1 MDRYSIRN
9 IPNKDFLMGFLS
21 EVLRDLAA
29 LIVAA
34 KKINPWDEITS
45 PLTPEPTITTLGG
58 KRWTVSTKG
67 GLEKLIILEYTPS
80 KKESV
85 MKLRLLISS
94 EGAVGF
100 QILDLESKPIFWFSI
115 WGLDWVNTKFI
126 FSVPT
131 ISILRKEENSE
142 LKKDIQDK
150 ELKKEKLFG
159 QMDLRVE
166 TMIRELYNHEFTDQ
180 SDDEEVEDREEDTP
194 EPKSVTYIYDNGA
207 FYRVKY
213 PPLLF

>member
-1 MDRYSIRN
+1 
-9 IPNKDFLMGFLS
+9 MGFLS

-45 PLTPEPTITTLGG
+45 PLTPEPLITTLGG
-58 KRWTVSTKG
+58 KRWTVSTKSG
-67 GLEKLIILEYTPS
+67 IEKLIILEYSPS

-85 MKLRLLISS
+85 MKLKLLISN
-94 EGAVGF
+94 EGAVGI
-100 QILDLESKPIFWFSI
+100 QVLDLESKPIFSFSI
-115 WGLDWVNTKFI
+115 WGLEWVNTKFI

-150 ELKKEKLFG
+150 ELKKNKLFG

-166 TMIRELYNHEFTDQ
+166 TMIRELYNHEFSDQ
-180 SDDEEVEDREEDTP
+180 CDDDEEEDREETP
-194 EPKSVTYIYDNGA
+194 EPKSMTFIYDNGA

-213 PPLLF
+213 PPMIF

>member
-1 MDRYSIRN
+1 
-9 IPNKDFLMGFLS
+9 MGFLS
-21 EVLRDLAA
+21 EILRDLAVM
-29 LIVAA
+29 INAA
-34 KKINPWDEITS
+34 KKINPWDDITP
-45 PLTPEPTITTLGG
+45 PLTLEPLITTLGG

-67 GLEKLIILEYTPS
+67 GVEKLIILEYTPS

-85 MKLRLLISS
+85 MKLKLLISN
-94 EGAVGF
+94 EGAVGV
-100 QILDLESKPIFWFSI
+100 QVLDLDSNPIFWFSI

-166 TMIRELYNHEFTDQ
+166 TMIRELYNHEFSDQ
-180 SDDEEVEDREEDTP
+180 SDNEEEEDREDTQ
-194 EPKSVTYIYDNGA
+194 EPKSMTFIFDNGA

-213 PPLLF
+213 PPLIF

>member
-9 IPNKDFLMGFLS
+9 TPQKDFLMGFLS
-21 EVLRDLAA
+21 ELLRDLAVM
-29 LIVAA
+29 INAA
-34 KKINPWDEITS
+34 KKINPWDDIT
-45 PLTPEPTITTLGG
+45 PLTPEPVITTLGG
-58 KRWTVSTKG
+58 KRWTVSSKS

-85 MKLRLLISS
+85 MKLKLLISS
-94 EGAVGF
+94 EGAVGV
-100 QILDLESKPIFWFSI
+100 QVLDLDSNPIFLFSVR
-115 WGLDWVNTKFI
+115 GLEWVNNKFI

-142 LKKDIQDK
+142 LKKDILDK

-166 TMIRELYNHEFTDQ
+166 TMIRELYNHEFSDQ
-180 SDDEEVEDREEDTP
+180 SDDSEEEDRDDTQ
-194 EPKSVTYIYDNGA
+194 EPKSMTFIYDSGA

>member
-9 IPNKDFLMGFLS
+9 IPQKDFLMGFLS
-21 EVLRDLAA
+21 EILRDLAVM
-29 LIVAA
+29 INAA
-34 KKINPWDEITS
+34 KKINPWDDITP

-58 KRWTVSTKG
+58 KRWSVSTKG

-80 KKESV
+80 KKESA
-85 MKLRLLISS
+85 MKLKLLISN
-94 EGAVGF
+94 EGAVGI
-100 QILDLESKPIFWFSI
+100 QVLDLDSNPIFWFSI
-115 WGLDWVNTKFI
+115 WGLDWVNNKFI

-142 LKKDIQDK
+142 LKKDIMDK

-166 TMIRELYNHEFTDQ
+166 TMIRELYNHEFIDQ
-180 SDDEEVEDREEDTP
+180 NDDEEEDREEETT
-194 EPKSVTYIYDNGA
+194 EPKSMTFVYDNGA